1 MNIAFFLIPKSRI
14 AFLYEHNT
22 FRQGLEKMRR
32 WGYTAIPVITKEG
45 HYVGTVSEGDFLWHV
60 VSDGASARCCSMKD
74 LETLHICDILGGKYP
89 AVRITV
95 TMDELLESAMHQNFI
110 PVVDDAGIFIGIVTR
125 KDIIG
130 YLAEQKGA
138 SIANSFPKI
147 V

>member
-60 VSDGASARCCSMKD
+60 VSDGASASCCSMKD